1 MLLVIPLQ
9 KTDKT
14 DYPSSFD
21 WTDKNYFVVEQLEPK
36 NIAISRPTDAPID
49 SLDVVSEDRNERV
62 PTDDATFSNEFFVEE
77 KIQNRDVEV
86 EIEEEYLF
94 SR

>member
-1 MLLVIPLQ
+1 MSFPFK

-36 NIAISRPTDAPID
+36 ILLSAAPIDAPID

-77 KIQNRDVEV
+77 KIQNRDEV

-94 SR
+94 SVS